1 MELLTLLLKIEEN
14 THCVTKHRGNSSFL
28 LLNIEGVTH
37 GMLTLQQQFK
47 KCFADNGVDAK
58 KYFTSVSQ
66 HKGALLGTSRAEAEG
81 YWDPLFPH
89 LVPPAIMVYGS

>member
-1 MELLTLLLKIEEN
+1 
-14 THCVTKHRGNSSFL
+14 
-28 LLNIEGVTH
+28 
-37 GMLTLQQQFK
+37 MLTLQQQFK

-81 YWDPLFPH
+81 YCR
-89 LVPPAIMVYGS
+89 

>member
-1 MELLTLLLKIEEN
+1 
-14 THCVTKHRGNSSFL
+14 
-28 LLNIEGVTH
+28 
-37 GMLTLQQQFK
+37 MLTLQQQFK

-81 YWDPLFPH
+81 HVVAKYRGNYSFCC
-89 LVPPAIMVYGS
+89 